1 MARRLLSLPSLTAG
15 FQYEFLE
22 SILHFHKNLKGL
34 HLQEPEQT
42 RSYPKRRDRSATRG
56 DGADSEQPHYGTT
69 VSAPKSVGR
78 KEAADSEAAPG
89 VGRDL

>member
-1 MARRLLSLPSLTAG
+1 MAPATLPFPVSSLR
-15 FQYEFLE
+15 
-22 SILHFHKNLKGL
+22 
-34 HLQEPEQT
+34 QT